1 MTGELRKQGRDQIT
15 FVVSSE
21 GRRVFDVTS
30 DDLVQAGYKVHRL
43 AHCMATVTYQSVVR
57 PVTCDAPY
65 TASGRGDKPVVI
77 DTATGARSDRPTPG
91 FVQQQPAPQTVAQQ
105 EPQHD
110 GYSAAL
116 ARRNA
121 QVRSTLMDR

>member
-1 MTGELRKQGRDQIT
+1 
-15 FVVSSE
+15 
-21 GRRVFDVTS
+21 VFDLTS

-43 AHCMATVTYQSVVR
+43 ANCMATVTYQSVVR

-77 DTATGARSDRPTPG
+77 DTSTGARSDRPTQTLAAPL
-91 FVQQQPAPQTVAQQ
+91 QQVPQLVAQQ
-105 EPQHD
+105 ATQQE

-121 QVRSTLMDR
+121 QVRSVLTD